1 MPTLNPRIT
10 FTVSDE
16 TMKAIDE
23 YRFSHRMGFKRP
35 RVQISPPRPQKAL
48 KTRSFRGFCYFYKM
62 AENGIKLK
70 STAYITAYKLS
81 GGSCL
86 LYCAV
91 EIPSSAPSRVQTAVA
106 VLAT

>member
-1 MPTLNPRIT
+1 MPTMNPRIT
-10 FTVSDE
+10 F
-16 TMKAIDE
+16 
-23 YRFSHRMGFKRP
+23 KRT
-35 RVQISPPRPQKAL
+35 RVQISPPRPEKAL

-91 EIPSSAPSRVQTAVA
+91 EMPSRAPSRVQTTALVF
-106 VLAT
+106 ATSSA